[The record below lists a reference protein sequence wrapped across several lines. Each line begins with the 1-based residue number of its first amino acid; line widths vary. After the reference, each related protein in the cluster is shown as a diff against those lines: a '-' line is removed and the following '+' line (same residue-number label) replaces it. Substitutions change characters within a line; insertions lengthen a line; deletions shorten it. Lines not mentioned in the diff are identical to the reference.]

1 MSDNRKKNKNSKNK
15 NSNRNTK
22 ANVKANKNARGAAG
36 GGSARG
42 PRSGSAG
49 RPGKGR
55 KGQAPAAE
63 MQAAPKKPARKKAAP
78 KKPAM
83 QAGRQSNRKTMKPGQ
98 QMNRPAAV
106 GGRQPNKAPLSAAMK
121 QMTGRA
127 GLPAFA
133 SKRAPENLFADSPVR
148 VIPLG
153 GLHEIGKNMTAI
165 EYKDEIIIIDCGLSF
180 PDDDMFGIDKVIPD
194 FTYLEKSRKK
204 ILGLVITHG
213 HEDHIGGIPYLLRK
227 INVPIYGM
235 RFPLGLIQ
243 NKLDEHGLQA
253 DMHFIEAGDVFPL
266 GRYFRVEA
274 QRITHSIADSI
285 CLKIDTPAGVIF
297 HTGDFKI
304 DYTPVDGNKIDFGRL
319 AQIGNEGVLLMM
331 ADSTNVMRQG
341 FTRSEM
347 KVGETLDIIFRS
359 ARSRIIIATF
369 SSNVHRIQRIID
381 IALQCKRK
389 VAISGRS
396 MVNCFEL
403 AKELGYIRIPDHM
416 LVDLNRAKNI
426 PDSELVIITTGS
438 QGEPMSALARMA
450 SMEHKSIRIKKGDMV
465 ILSSTPVPGNELTVS
480 NVVDQL
486 IEKGAEVIY
495 SDIAETHVSG
505 HACREEL
512 KLMHSLIRPK
522 FFMPVH
528 GEYRFLEK
536 HKQLAEY
543 LGMDSKDIFLLAN
556 GDCLSLTS
564 AKAEKIEHVAD
575 ADGVMVDGLGV
586 GDVGTIVLRDRRLLS
601 ESGLIILVAAI
612 DCSSRQLVSGPDII
626 TRGFVYARENED
638 LIDDTCRRAEE
649 TIVHCLRRGMNDWN
663 AIKTDV
669 REELRKYVYS
679 KTKRTPIILP
689 IIQEV

>member
-1 MSDNRKKNKNSKNK
+1 MSEKKRNNKSAAPRAKGK
-15 NSNRNTK
+15 PSARPGARNTK
-22 ANVKANKNARGAAG
+22 NKQARPAKGAG
-36 GGSARG
+36 AR
-42 PRSGSAG
+42 AY
-49 RPGKGR
+49 
-55 KGQAPAAE
+55 
-63 MQAAPKKPARKKAAP
+63 KPARPAGGTKKSKPAKPANPVRNTKPAKTVKKGAKKAAQTG
-78 KKPAM
+78 A
-83 QAGRQSNRKTMKPGQ
+83 
-98 QMNRPAAV
+98 
-106 GGRQPNKAPLSAAMK
+106 SAAK
-121 QMTGRA
+121 ARKSRPVQT
-127 GLPAFA
+127 LPV
-133 SKRAPENLFADSPVR
+133 KI
-148 VIPLG
+148 IPLG

-165 EYKDEIIIIDCGLSF
+165 EYDDEIMIIDCGLSF

-194 FTYLEKSRKK
+194 FTYLKETDKK
-204 ILGLVITHG
+204 IRGLVITHG
-213 HEDHIGGIPYLLRK
+213 HEDHIGGIPFLLK
-227 INVPIYGM
+227 ELNVPIYGM

-243 NKLDEHGLQA
+243 NKLDEHGLKA
-253 DMHFIEAGDVFPL
+253 DMHYIEAGDIFPL
-266 GRYFRVEA
+266 GKYFRVEA

-285 CLKIDTPAGVIF
+285 CLKIDTPAGAIF

-304 DYTPVDGNKIDFGRL
+304 DYTPVDGNKINFGRL

-341 FTRSEM
+341 YTRSEM

-359 ARSRIIIATF
+359 AKSRIIIATF

-396 MVNCFEL
+396 MVNVFEL

-416 LVDLNRAKNI
+416 LVDLNRTRNI
-426 PDSELVIITTGS
+426 PDDQLVIITTGS

-450 SMEHKSIRIKKGDMV
+450 SMEHKTIHIKKGDMV

-528 GEYRFLEK
+528 GEYRFLQK
-536 HKQLAEY
+536 HAQLAEY
-543 LGMDSKDIFLLAN
+543 LGMDPDNIFLLEN
-556 GDCLSLTS
+556 GDALSVSADS
-564 AKAEKIEHVAD
+564 AKKTAKAVQA
-575 ADGVMVDGLGV
+575 GPVMVDGLGV
-586 GDVGTIVLRDRRLLS
+586 GDVGNIVLRDRRLLS
-601 ESGLIILVAAI
+601 ESGLVILVAAI
-612 DCSSRQLVSGPDII
+612 DSNEQRLVAGPDII

-638 LIDDTCRRAEE
+638 LIDKACSIAEDS
-649 TIVHCLRRGMNDWN
+649 IVSCLDRNTTDWN
-663 AIKTDV
+663 AIKTKV
-669 REELRKYVYS
+669 REEVRKYIYQ

-689 IIQEV
+689 IFQEV